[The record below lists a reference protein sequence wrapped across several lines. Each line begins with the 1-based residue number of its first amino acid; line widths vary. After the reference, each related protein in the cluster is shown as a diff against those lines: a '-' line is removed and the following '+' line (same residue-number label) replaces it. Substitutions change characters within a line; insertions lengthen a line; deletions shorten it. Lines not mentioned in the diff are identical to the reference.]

1 MIENISY
8 EEMLSISK
16 ELQASANVI
25 RELVKEK
32 NLPELNDFISTV
44 EGYSKFLETTVE
56 LYQDAD
62 EALSELISKK

>member
-62 EALSELISKK
+62 AALSELISKK